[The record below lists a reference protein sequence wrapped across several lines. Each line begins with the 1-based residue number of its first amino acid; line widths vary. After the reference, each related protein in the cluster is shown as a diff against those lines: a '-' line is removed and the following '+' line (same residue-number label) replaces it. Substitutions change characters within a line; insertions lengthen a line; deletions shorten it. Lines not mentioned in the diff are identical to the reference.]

1 MHTSLH
7 IVRQNFIRNFKLT
20 QNNTLA
26 IGIFQQNI
34 PILKHNFSEQWRKI
48 MFLFRIKRFFPTLN
62 VCYFHFSYV
71 NGIELNENT

>member
-26 IGIFQQNI
+26 SGIFQQNI

-48 MFLFRIKRFFPTLN
+48 MFLFRIKRFFPPLN